1 MDDAMGTKRM
11 RTESPPISVAAV
23 GCGVV
28 WRHHLQ
34 AACASD
40 GFTRVPNTVNPGIF
54 FANVPWK
61 KGPKIKKEVSFE
73 LTINFQEVC

>member
-54 FANVPWK
+54 FCECSLK
-61 KGPKIKKEVSFE
+61 KGTKNQKGSF
-73 LTINFQEVC
+73 I